1 MQKQA
6 GIFTMF
12 TSVMAAV
19 GLFIRWLQNNNIYEE
34 TTGLP
39 VKSAISTV
47 FVIFCLIYVAVL
59 LIFTLRLGDAWA
71 EENFRAAFRGR
82 NILFPVMSA
91 ALGIAMSVASA
102 ALLFSKP
109 EGLTIALQSVL
120 GLGGLVCG
128 ICFPLIAMGPK
139 KDSSGTFA
147 CVYTFIPVIFF
158 SIWLIIAFKEHAQ
171 DPILWHYAI
180 EVLAIAS
187 ATLGFYYGAGYAFD
201 RPRLKQTVFFTNLG
215 AFFCIAALGDTRVL
229 PRQIIIAAPG
239 IVLLLMS
246 NVFISNMKDKKPRQ
260 VYDEQEVSEESAAD
274 EGM

>member
-1 MQKQA
+1 
-6 GIFTMF
+6 MF

-19 GLFIRWLQNNNIYEE
+19 GLFLRWLQNNNIFEE
-34 TTGLP
+34 QTGLP

-47 FVIFCLIYVAVL
+47 FIIFCLIYTAVIL
-59 LIFTLRLGDAWA
+59 VLTLRLGDSWT
-71 EENFRAAFRGR
+71 EESFRTAFRGR
-82 NILFPVMSA
+82 NIIFPVMA
-91 ALGIAMSVASA
+91 TAVGIAMAVASV

-109 EGLTIALQSVL
+109 VGLSVALQSVL
-120 GLGGLVCG
+120 GLGALICA

-139 KDSSGTFA
+139 KDSKGTFA

-180 EVLAIAS
+180 EVLAVAS
-187 ATLGFYYGAGYAFD
+187 ATLGFYYAAGYAFD
-201 RPRLKQTVFFTNLG
+201 RPRLKQTVLFTNLG
-215 AFFCIAALGDTRVL
+215 AFFCITALGDPRVL

-246 NVFISNMKDKKPRQ
+246 NVFISNMKENRPA
-260 VYDEQEVSEESAAD
+260 YDDRKAEPVSD
-274 EGM
+274 EDI